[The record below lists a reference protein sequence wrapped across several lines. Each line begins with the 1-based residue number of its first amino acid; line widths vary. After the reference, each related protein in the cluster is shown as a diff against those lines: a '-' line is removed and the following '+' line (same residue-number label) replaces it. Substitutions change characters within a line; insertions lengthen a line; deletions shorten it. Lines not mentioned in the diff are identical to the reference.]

1 MAKITQNYIPVNKT
15 LLILFLSVLS
25 FAAHSQIQ
33 MGFKL
38 SPVISGNRVDIETD
52 DVSVDSDGS
61 AVRFSFGPI
70 ADFSLDA
77 NENYYFSTGFWLTSK
92 RAGISYSDGVDR
104 ITQSYNL
111 QYIQLPATLKFY
123 TNEVGLDKRIFFQ
136 FGPTFDI
143 KVSEKLKDG
152 DRSQKVIEDFRFFDM
167 TLYMSAALEYQ
178 LGQTTRIFGG
188 ISYSRGLINAAS
200 DAIND
205 DIIYKNDYFGIELG
219 VMF

>member
-1 MAKITQNYIPVNKT
+1 MRK
-15 LLILFLSVLS
+15 LLPILLFSILSLNA
-25 FAAHSQIQ
+25 FSQVQ

-38 SPVISGNRVDIETD
+38 SPIISGNRADADTD
-52 DVSVDSDGS
+52 AVSVDNDGTGL
-61 AVRFSFGPI
+61 RFTFGPI
-70 ADFSLDA
+70 ADFSLGD

-92 RAGISYSDGVDR
+92 RAGISYTDGATR

-152 DRSQKVIEDFRFFDM
+152 DRSQRVIRDFRFFDM
-167 TLYMSAALEYQ
+167 TLYTAVALEYQ
-178 LGQTTRIFGG
+178 IGNTTRIFGG
-188 ISYSRGLINAAS
+188 ISYSRGLINAAG
-200 DAIND
+200 DALND
-205 DIIYKNDYFGIELG
+205 NITYKNDYFAIDLG

>member
-1 MAKITQNYIPVNKT
+1 VRK
-15 LLILFLSVLS
+15 LLPILLFSILS
-25 FAAHSQIQ
+25 FNAMSQVQ

-38 SPVISGNRVDIETD
+38 SPIISGNRADADTD
-52 DVSVDSDGS
+52 AINIDSDGTGL
-61 AVRFSFGPI
+61 RFSFGPI
-70 ADFSLDA
+70 ADFSLDD

-92 RAGISYSDGVDR
+92 RAGLSYTDGVDR

-143 KVSEKLKDG
+143 KISEKLKDG
-152 DRSQKVIEDFRFFDM
+152 DRSQRVIEDFRFFDM
-167 TLYMSAALEYQ
+167 TLYTAVALEYQ
-178 LGQTTRIFGG
+178 IGNTTRIIGG
-188 ISYSRGLINAAS
+188 ISYCRGLINAAPE
-200 DAIND
+200 AINE